1 VTVDEIRG
9 LLAQILAGALLAACL
24 QACDRGG
31 SRPSDDTS
39 LPRAGG
45 ATTAAAAPTCAVDA
59 RTALTGEGIGA
70 LRVGATVGEV
80 GRACRILRDTT
91 ALGVEGMP
99 ERTILVDL
107 GRDSVLAVIV
117 ADRVWRVHVRSRRFR
132 TADSLGVGTPANAL
146 RRPAA
151 QVLAGEGAVFVRL
164 PSHCGLSFRLRGATL
179 GRVSTPTQIPDS
191 AVVDEVLA
199 FGCSASPG
207 APPVRRRPR

>member
-1 VTVDEIRG
+1 VTIDESRG
-9 LLAQILAGALLAACL
+9 LLAPVLAGVLFAACL

-31 SRPSDDTS
+31 STSGEDTS
-39 LPRAGG
+39 PARTAP
-45 ATTAAAAPTCAVDA
+45 TTAITTPTCAVGA
-59 RTALTGEGIGA
+59 HTSLTGEGIGA
-70 LRVGATVGEV
+70 LRVGATVDEV
-80 GRACRILRDTT
+80 GGACRILRDTT
-91 ALGVEGMP
+91 ALGAEAMP

-117 ADRVWRVHVRSRRFR
+117 ADHVWRVHVRNPRFR
-132 TADSLGVGTPANAL
+132 TADSLGVGTPASAL

-164 PSHCGLSFRLRGATL
+164 PSHCGLSFRLRGARL
-179 GRVSTPTQIPDS
+179 GRVSTPAQIPDS

-199 FGCSASPG
+199 VGCSARPG

>member
-9 LLAQILAGALLAACL
+9 LLAPVLAGALLAACL

-31 SRPSDDTS
+31 STSGEDTS
-39 LPRAGG
+39 PAHAGP
-45 ATTAAAAPTCAVDA
+45 TTAVTAPTCAVGA
-59 RTALTGEGIGA
+59 RTPLTGEGIGA
-70 LRVGATVGEV
+70 LRVGATVDEV

-91 ALGVEGMP
+91 GLRAAAMP

-117 ADRVWRVHVRSRRFR
+117 ADRVWRVHVPSPRFR
-132 TADSLGVGTPANAL
+132 TADSLGVGTPASAL

-151 QVLAGEGAVFVRL
+151 EVLAGEGAVFVRL

-179 GRVSTPTQIPDS
+179 GRVSTPAQIPDS

-199 FGCSASPG
+199 VGCSAGPG